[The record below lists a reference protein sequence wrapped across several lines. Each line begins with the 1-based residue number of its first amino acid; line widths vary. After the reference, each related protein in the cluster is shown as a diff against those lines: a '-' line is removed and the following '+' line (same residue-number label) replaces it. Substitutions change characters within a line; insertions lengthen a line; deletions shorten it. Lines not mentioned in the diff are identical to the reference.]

1 MASLDDFLAI
11 VRGRLP
17 GCPDFILK
25 DAVLRTAIEFCK
37 RTRLLVERVTVDV
50 EAEEA
55 AVTLSPD
62 TDLHWEVLDL
72 RRDNIRLTP
81 WNRREAL
88 VQDQSLA
95 TGTPQYYY
103 QEGDLTLVLSP
114 IPDAD
119 ETLTALVTLRP
130 DDAATTLPDVLW
142 SDYREPI
149 AAGARAWV
157 RRNHGDWVN
166 PESEAEDRAIF
177 ERAIHNQNIR
187 RARGGTDTAL
197 RVRAHPF

>member
-1 MASLDDFLAI
+1 MASLDDFLAM

-17 GCPDFILK
+17 GCPDFVLNEAVR
-25 DAVLRTAIEFCK
+25 DAAIEFCK

-50 EAEEA
+50 VAEEA

-72 RRDNIRLTP
+72 RRDNTRLTP
-81 WNRREAL
+81 WNRNEAL
-88 VQDQSLA
+88 MQDQSLE
-95 TGTPQYYY
+95 TGAPQYYY
-103 QEGDLTLVLSP
+103 QEGDRTLALSP

-142 SDYREPI
+142 TDYREPI

-166 PESEAEDRAIF
+166 PQLEAEDRVIF

-187 RARGGTDTAL
+187 RARGGVNTTL
-197 RVRAHPF
+197 RVRSHPF

>member
-25 DAVLRTAIEFCK
+25 EAVRDAAIEFCK
-37 RTRLLVERVTVDV
+37 RTRLLVERITVAV
-50 EAEEA
+50 EADEA
-55 AVTLSPD
+55 AVTLSPA

-72 RRDNIRLTP
+72 RRDNTRLTP
-81 WNRREAL
+81 WNRREAT
-88 VQDQSLA
+88 VQDQSLE

-142 SDYREPI
+142 TDYREPV

-166 PESEAEDRAIF
+166 PELEAEDRAIF

-187 RARGGTDTAL
+187 RARGGADTAL